1 MPSLT
6 HDFMF
11 DTDFGFGNESVFCP
25 IENVEATPTP
35 PIEGYF
41 LLLQTGNPPFLLLNG
56 QYMTLL

>member
-1 MPSLT
+1 MPSLA

-25 IENVEATPTP
+25 IENVEATLPP

-41 LLLQTGNPPFLLLNG
+41 LLLDNTPMLLLDGENL
-56 QYMTLL
+56 TLL